1 MEQELPLTPAMI
13 DYAQSQ
19 AFRKGNVISMV
30 IFLLVFCC
38 TAPAFLTFVLL
49 VQHRPLGPGLAVAWV
64 VFGLAGSGMIYL
76 GLRGARVVSRDLA
89 GGVYVRWTG
98 PFTTRV
104 VWVEAYRKRKGLEV
118 EAGGSKLGS
127 VPLELLP
134 IGYNSGTIDYLPA
147 SRHMLELRNDQGAVL
162 WTRLVTTDDSLG
174 PPSPPPG

>member
-1 MEQELPLTPAMI
+1 MDARRGRLA
-13 DYAQSQ
+13 AS
-19 AFRKGNVISMV
+19 AFS
-30 IFLLVFCC
+30 
-38 TAPAFLTFVLL
+38 
-49 VQHRPLGPGLAVAWV
+49 
-64 VFGLAGSGMIYL
+64 AGSDSRRSPGNCVRRRVL
-76 GLRGARVVSRDLA
+76 PGFHRRERRGLRGARVVSRDLA